1 MIMKA
6 LLLGLAFSTGLLLR
20 ATISSGDGAGMV
32 QTSGRQI
39 AIVYVGAD
47 GCAWST
53 KEGLAESVRNIRAAV
68 NERVQAAGASVVMV
82 GVARD
87 FDLDIAIDHL
97 RNTAQFDELLVGANW
112 QNEGVQRY
120 MGRDFPGPM
129 STPQVVVIECTADLM
144 GGSTLVSQQRL
155 VMRKVG
161 YHQIMRWAARGY
173 PLPDPYGVGTVPASA
188 NDSTQ

>member
-1 MIMKA
+1 MILKA

-20 ATISSGDGAGMV
+20 ATIASDDGTGMV

-39 AIVYVGAD
+39 AIVYVGAE

-68 NERVQAAGASVVMV
+68 NERVDAAGASVVMV

-87 FDLDIAIDHL
+87 FDLDTAIDHL

-129 STPQVVVIECTADLM
+129 STPQIIVIERTADLM
-144 GGSTLVSQQRL
+144 GGSTLVSEQRL

-161 YHQIMRWAARGY
+161 YYEITRWAAQGY
-173 PLPDPYGVGTVPASA
+173 PMPDPYDLGPATTSA
-188 NDSTQ
+188 NDSIN